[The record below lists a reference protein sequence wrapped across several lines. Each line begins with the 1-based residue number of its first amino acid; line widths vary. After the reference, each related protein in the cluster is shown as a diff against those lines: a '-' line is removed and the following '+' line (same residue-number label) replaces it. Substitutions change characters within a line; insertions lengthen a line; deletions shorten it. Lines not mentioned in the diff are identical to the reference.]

1 MTFPT
6 KARIV
11 EVGPRDGLQ
20 NEKKSLSI
28 EDRIDFINELSLTGL
43 ETIEAGSF
51 VSPEWV
57 PQMANTS
64 EVYSAI
70 KKNPSIR
77 YPVLVPNIKGM
88 EDAVKSGVKEIAV
101 FTAASDT
108 FCKKNINCTI
118 EESFERFK
126 PVFALAAQENMA
138 VRGYISCSLGCPYEG
153 SVSPEVVKDVAL
165 KLMEMG
171 VYEISIGDTIGV
183 GTPNKVKDLLEILL
197 PSIPTSKLAVHFHN
211 TYGQA
216 VSNIYAAL
224 ETGIS
229 VIDSSVAGLGG
240 CPYAKGASGN
250 VATEDVLYLL
260 NGLGIQHGI
269 DLEKLVKIGFEICRK
284 LGKSNQSKVAEAL
297 WGSVCE
303 RIAADIL

>member
-20 NEKKSLSI
+20 NEKKSLSTD
-28 EDRIDFINELSLTGL
+28 DRVHFIDELSMTGL
-43 ETIEAGSF
+43 DTIEAGSF
-51 VSPEWV
+51 VSPDWV
-57 PQMANTS
+57 PQMINTS
-64 EVYSAI
+64 RVYTEI

-77 YPVLVPNIKGM
+77 YPVLVPNMKGM
-88 EDAVKSGVKEIAV
+88 EDAIKSGVREIAV

-118 EESFERFK
+118 QESLERFK
-126 PVFALAAQENMA
+126 PVFALAARENIS
-138 VRGYISCSLGCPYEG
+138 VRGYVSCSLGCPYEG
-153 SVSPEVVKDVAL
+153 EIAPEIVKDVAL
-165 KLMEMG
+165 KLIDMG

-183 GTPNKVKDLLEILL
+183 GTPNKVKDLLKILL
-197 PSIPTSKLAVHFHN
+197 SSIPVSKLAVHFHN

-216 VSNIYAAL
+216 IGNIYAAL

-250 VATEDVLYLL
+250 VATEDVIYLL

-269 DLEKLVKIGFEICRK
+269 DLEKLVKIGFEICEK
-284 LGKSNQSKVAEAL
+284 LGKSNQSKVAEAMC
-297 WGSVCE
+297 GSICE
-303 RIAADIL
+303 RIAVDIL